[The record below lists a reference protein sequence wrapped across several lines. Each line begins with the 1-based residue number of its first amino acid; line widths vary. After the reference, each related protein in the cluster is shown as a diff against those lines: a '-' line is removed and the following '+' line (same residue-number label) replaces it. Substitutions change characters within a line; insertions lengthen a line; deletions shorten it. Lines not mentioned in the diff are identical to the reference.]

1 LLSSWGKAG
10 KKGTSIASTRMP
22 GKKKKYNARFPP
34 ARIKKIMQSDEEVG
48 KVAAPVPVIISRAL
62 EMFAETLLG
71 SAKQVTA
78 QRGARTLT
86 PSHLKFCIQSEARF
100 DFLRDLVSSVP
111 DLQGDVDSIEAS
123 PAPVSPFGAA
133 VDAGQAAIRGRGGPG
148 RGSVLGVRGGGTGRR
163 RGRPPK
169 VHDPSIIPGAKPKKT
184 VAERLYIDDEYDCEE
199 LEGEEEEE
207 KEDRMGAPSNG
218 WASRLTSGQAISP
231 AASSAALASHPYA
244 RSLSLPQQASSGL
257 PPAHNHH
264 HHHHHSFSSPFDIQ
278 RSVSISNQDYYLHY
292 GAYRGGHLPRPPY
305 GRPILP
311 RPPPLPPATP
321 PSHSQ
326 APVPGLTAFYKERE
340 EDVEERPSQ
349 PPATNGSFRIGP
361 VAAGGEEVQ
370 AGEAAPK
377 RVEMSLASPELT
389 KILPPLVPGQPA
401 GGGPATV
408 DEDYDC

>member
-1 LLSSWGKAG
+1 
-10 KKGTSIASTRMP
+10 
-22 GKKKKYNARFPP
+22 
-34 ARIKKIMQSDEEVG
+34 MQSDEEVG

-86 PSHLKFCIQSEARF
+86 PSHLKFCIQSETRF

-111 DLQGDVDSIEAS
+111 DLQGDVDAIEAS
-123 PAPVSPFGAA
+123 PAPVSAFGAA

-207 KEDRMGAPSNG
+207 KEEEDRMAPPSNG
-218 WASRLTSGQAISP
+218 WASRLSSGQVLSP
-231 AASSAALASHPYA
+231 GASSAALASHPYA

-257 PPAHNHH
+257 PPAHN

-321 PSHSQ
+321 PSQ

-340 EDVEERPSQ
+340 EDAEERPSH

-377 RVEMSLASPELT
+377 RVEMSLAAPELT
-389 KILPPLVPGQPA
+389 KILPPRVPGQPA

>member
-1 LLSSWGKAG
+1 MSQHNVLSNPKTVTTQTFLL
-10 KKGTSIASTRMP
+10 P
-22 GKKKKYNARFPP
+22 Q

-86 PSHLKFCIQSEARF
+86 PSHLKFCIQSETRF

-111 DLQGDVDSIEAS
+111 DLQGDVDAIEAS
-123 PAPVSPFGAA
+123 PAPASTFGAA
-133 VDAGQAAIRGRGGPG
+133 GDPGQAIRGRGGPG
-148 RGSVLGVRGGGTGRR
+148 RGSVLGVRAGGTGRR

-199 LEGEEEEE
+199 LEGDEEEE
-207 KEDRMGAPSNG
+207 KDEEDRMAPPSNG
-218 WASRLTSGQAISP
+218 WTSRLTAGQVISP
-231 AASSAALASHPYA
+231 GASSAALASHPYA
-244 RSLSLPQQASSGL
+244 RSLSLPQQTSSGL

-264 HHHHHSFSSPFDIQ
+264 HHHSYSSPFDIQ

-311 RPPPLPPATP
+311 RPPPLAPATP
-321 PSHSQ
+321 SSHPTPPSP
-326 APVPGLTAFYKERE
+326 APPVPGLTAFYKERE
-340 EDVEERPSQ
+340 DDAEECSSHL
-349 PPATNGSFRIGP
+349 PATNGSFRIGP
-361 VAAGGEEVQ
+361 VGGGEVR
-370 AGEAAPK
+370 GAPAQK
-377 RVEMSLASPELT
+377 QVDMVSVAPELT
-389 KILPPLVPGQPA
+389 KILPRAQGQPA
-401 GGGPATV
+401 TGGGPATV